1 MEMWCDN
8 QVLDANDRI
17 LCFAHLVEARIFE
30 CPYENNEKR
39 MAFKYPCLDYKE
51 REDEYEK

>member
-1 MEMWCDN
+1 MWCDN

-17 LCFAHLVEARIFE
+17 LCLAHLVEARVFE

-39 MAFKYPCLDYKE
+39 MESKYPCSDYKE